1 MKETVIQDFLNK
13 MNDINNKIKPRVRL
27 IIIKKGKVLMS
38 YVKDENFYFFIGGK
52 MEYGETIKEACIR
65 EVQEECKA
73 NFKFE
78 KILYIRDYIKPEI
91 NDHSL
96 ELYIKGDIDKFNE
109 VEGVLDEE
117 FNGNHWQTWV
127 DINKL
132 KNLDIRPKKLVT
144 VLIKDHKN
152 GFKFPTSYLG
162 EID

>member
-1 MKETVIQDFLNK
+1 MIQDFLNK

-27 IIIKKGKVLMS
+27 IIIKKRKILMS

-78 KILYIRDYIKPEI
+78 KILYIRDYIKPKI

-127 DINKL
+127 ELKKL
-132 KNLDIRPKKLVT
+132 KDLDVRPKQLVPT
-144 VLIKDHKN
+144 LLKDYKN
-152 GFKFPTSYLG
+152 DFKDSISYLG